1 MILTRAP
8 LRITLGG
15 GGTDLEPYCS
25 EHGGFCVS
33 AAINQYVYVSVLRPF
48 LPGIYLKY
56 SEIERAVRVEDV
68 EHPIIRRALE
78 LFEETRTNPQIEI
91 TTVADIPAGTGLG
104 SSSSFTVALLF
115 ALAAFYNKNSPVSM
129 NELADTAI
137 QIERSVALTGRQ
149 DQYSAAYGGLSLL
162 RMGGDNWTQR
172 FEMRLSPET
181 MKRLHDRLLLFY
193 TGVMHNAPAALVGQG
208 AATDNLHRIK
218 DIGVET
224 AQALSDGAFEKLGG
238 LFNQQ
243 WDLKEA
249 RHPSPLSI
257 HGLRARALSLFGGAN
272 GVKLIGAG
280 EGGFLLCDT
289 DEPDRLRQAMKGLAA
304 ELSYQLDTEGAK
316 VLLS

>member
-68 EHPIIRRALE
+68 EHPLIRRALG
-78 LFEETRTNPQIEI
+78 LFEETYTDPQIEI

-104 SSSSFTVALLF
+104 SSSAFTVALVK
-115 ALAAFYNKNSPVSM
+115 ALATFYDSPCSSLDQ
-129 NELADTAI
+129 LADIAI
-137 QIERSVALTGRQ
+137 QIERSGALTGRQ

-172 FEMRLSPET
+172 FELRLSAEM

-208 AATDNLHRIK
+208 TATNNLDHIK
-218 DIGVET
+218 LVGTQT
-224 AQALSDGAFEKLGG
+224 AQVLSDGKFEELGR
-238 LFNQQ
+238 LFNWQ
-243 WDLKEA
+243 WDLKET
-249 RHPSPLSI
+249 RCPSPQSI
-257 HGLRARALSLFGGAN
+257 HQLRRDAMAFGGAN

-289 DEPDRLRQAMKGLAA
+289 DEPDRLRREMAGRAA
-304 ELSYQLDTEGAK
+304 ELSYQWDTEGAK

>member
-68 EHPIIRRALE
+68 QYPIIRRALG

-104 SSSSFTVALLF
+104 SSSAFTVALLS
-115 ALAAFYNKNSPVSM
+115 ALDTFYGSIHWTPDV
-129 NELADTAI
+129 LADVAI
-137 QIERSVALTGRQ
+137 EIERSVALTGRQ
-149 DQYSAAYGGLSLL
+149 DQYSAAYGGLSIL
-162 RMGGDNWTQR
+162 RMGGNDWTHR
-172 FEMRLSPET
+172 FELRLLPET
-181 MKRLHDRLLLFY
+181 MKRLHDRWLLFY
-193 TGVMHNAPAALVGQG
+193 TGAMHDAAGALVGQG
-208 AATDNLHRIK
+208 MMIDNLGDIK
-218 DIGVET
+218 IVGSQV
-224 AQALSDGAFEKLGG
+224 AQTLLDGAFEELGR

-243 WDLKEA
+243 WSLKEA
-249 RHPSPLSI
+249 RCPSPQSI
-257 HGLRARALSLFGGAN
+257 HELRAHALMHGAN

-289 DEPDRLRQAMKGLAA
+289 DEPDRLRQAMKDLAAA
-304 ELSYQLDTEGAK
+304 ELPYQWDTEGAK

>member
-33 AAINQYVYVSVLRPF
+33 AAIDKYVYVSVLRPF

-56 SEIERAVRVEDV
+56 SKIERAVCAEDV
-68 EHPIIRRALE
+68 QHPIIRCALE

-115 ALAAFYNKNSPVSM
+115 ALAAFYNHHSPVSM
-129 NELADTAI
+129 NDLADTAI

-172 FEMRLSPET
+172 FEMRLPPQT
-181 MKRLHDRLLLFY
+181 MARLRDRLLLFY
-193 TGVMHNAPAALVGQG
+193 TGVMHNAPAALVDQG
-208 AATDNLHRIK
+208 AATNNLHEIK
-218 DIGVET
+218 IVGSQT
-224 AQALSDGAFEKLGG
+224 AQALSDGTFEELGA

-243 WDLKEA
+243 WILKEA
-249 RHPSPLSI
+249 RCPSPSYI
-257 HGLRARALSLFGGAN
+257 HEVRRHALAYGAS

-289 DEPDRLRQAMKGLAA
+289 NDPMRLRAAMQGLAA
-304 ELSYQLDTEGAK
+304 ELSYHWDTEGVK